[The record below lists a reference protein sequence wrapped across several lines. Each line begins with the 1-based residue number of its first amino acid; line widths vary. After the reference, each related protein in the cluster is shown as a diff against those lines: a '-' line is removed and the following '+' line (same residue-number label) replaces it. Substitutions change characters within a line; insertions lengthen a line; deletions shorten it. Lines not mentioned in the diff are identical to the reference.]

1 MFRTRVSWAD
11 GAVLLTVLVLAL
23 LLVLLPLLLQD
34 SGGYLLVTTENGSR
48 SYPLSEDRK
57 LTVTSS
63 NGYALT
69 LEIRDGKAHVLE
81 SDCPDKICMHSG
93 WIGTPGQS
101 VICAPAGVRL
111 LIVKDKGG
119 NADVDFIAG

>member
-23 LLVLLPLLLQD
+23 LLVLLPHLLQNPD
-34 SGGYLLVTTENGSR
+34 GYLLVTTENGSR
-48 SYPLSEDRK
+48 SYPLSEDQK
-57 LTVTSS
+57 LTVTSNS
-63 NGYALT
+63 HALT
-69 LEIRDGKAHVLE
+69 LEIRDGKAHVLK

-119 NADVDFIAG
+119 NADADFIAG